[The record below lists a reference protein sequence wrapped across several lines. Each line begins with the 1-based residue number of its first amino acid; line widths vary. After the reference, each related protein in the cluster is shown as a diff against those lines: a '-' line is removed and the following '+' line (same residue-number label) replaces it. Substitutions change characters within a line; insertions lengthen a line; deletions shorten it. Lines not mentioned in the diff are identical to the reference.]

1 MYNVYVDSEQTD
13 VYSLVNLF
21 QNNLHLSWKIT
32 KNCINLI
39 PIKNQFITL
48 FKFIADVIHLIN
60 MYNVYVD
67 SEQTD
72 VYFLVNLFQ
81 NNYIK
86 VEKLQKKKA

>member
-1 MYNVYVDSEQTD
+1 
-13 VYSLVNLF
+13 
-21 QNNLHLSWKIT
+21 
-32 KNCINLI
+32 
-39 PIKNQFITL
+39 
-48 FKFIADVIHLIN
+48 

-86 VEKLQKKKA
+86 VEKLQKKHHKSNPN